1 LDDANVDFP
10 AGVADAN
17 FNVMH
22 AKMFKDGSNPGVN
35 SSPNSKK
42 TMDVDIMKQGSS
54 GAISKKVVENLA
66 SDIYITVPIKG
77 GPNVKCNYIDENLE
91 LVELEGITDDPES
104 FIRCKT
110 NHLSTFT
117 ATEAEEERTP
127 AGEDNDNNTFSF
139 SLSVSLMFLP
149 LLTLVL

>member
-1 LDDANVDFP
+1 MDDANVDFP

-42 TMDVDIMKQGSS
+42 TMEVDIMKQGSS

-66 SDIYITVPIKG
+66 VKYHTHYTFYNLFFLIFLERYIY
-77 GPNVKCNYIDENLE
+77 Y
-91 LVELEGITDDPES
+91 
-104 FIRCKT
+104 
-110 NHLSTFT
+110 
-117 ATEAEEERTP
+117 RTH
-127 AGEDNDNNTFSF
+127 
-139 SLSVSLMFLP
+139 
-149 LLTLVL
+149 